1 MGKFERR
8 LRKSVKD
15 ETPDFEEWYVKNEE
29 RLKESGVPVD
39 NGRAAAI
46 KRRRLLPLLC
56 ALGTVIVL
64 LAVLLPVLLT
74 RPKQSEDFRFYFSSE
89 LETRAITAEDKEDLK
104 QRVSFLTRFD
114 ELSGDVTYHREKG
127 TTVFARLTGEIEIT
141 DYFMCE
147 AHILFDEHYQYFAQ
161 SEYLNLSNRVEGKSV
176 TVTYG
181 QTEKSDIGLFNYCVT
196 VEYADATVYMN
207 VQCFDGNI
215 TELIEQC
222 IMAK

>member
-15 ETPDFEEWYVKNEE
+15 KTPEFEEWYVKNEE

-74 RPKQSEDFRFYFSSE
+74 RHKQNDFQFYFSDE
-89 LETRAITAEDKEDLK
+89 LATRAITAEDKEDIK
-104 QRVSFLTRFD
+104 QQIPFLIRLEDFTG
-114 ELSGDVTYHREKG
+114 EVTYHREKG
-127 TTVFARLTGEIEIT
+127 TTVFVRLTGETEIT
-141 DYFMCE
+141 DYFICE
-147 AHILFDEHYQYFAQ
+147 THILLDEHYQYFEQ
-161 SEYLNLSNRVEGKSV
+161 SRFSDLPNRVEGGTC
-176 TVTYG
+176 TVSYGATG
-181 QTEKSDIGLFNYCVT
+181 QTNVGLYT
-196 VEYADATVYMN
+196 YRLSVEYADATVYMN

-222 IMAK
+222 IMVK

>member
-64 LAVLLPVLLT
+64 LAVLLPVLLM
-74 RPKQSEDFRFYFSSE
+74 RHKKNDFQFYFSDE
-89 LETRAITAEDKEDLK
+89 LETRAITAEVKEDLK
-104 QRVSFLTRFD
+104 QQVPFLNRLEDF
-114 ELSGDVTYHREKG
+114 SGDVTYHQEKG
-127 TTVFARLTGEIEIT
+127 TTVFARLTSEIEIT
-141 DYFMCE
+141 DYFICE

-161 SEYLNLSNRVEGKSV
+161 SEYLNLPNRVEGKSV